1 MKAWLLENKYY
12 LAAAVAAVAVFMY
25 FSQKEPPASH
35 SRENEIVEA
44 AGDAAE
50 QEPAAKEGEALPEII
65 LVDVKGAVKKP
76 GVYQGEREER
86 VVDIIARA
94 GGLSE
99 NADASQVNFAQKIED
114 EMVVFIPMKGEVDTG
129 SVSASAAGG
138 QKSSKI
144 NINKAD
150 ASELQNIP
158 GIGPSKAAAI
168 IDYREKNGPFK
179 EPEQLME
186 ISGIGEKTFE
196 KMKDAVTVR

>member
-12 LAAAVAAVAVFMY
+12 FGAAIAAVALFIY
-25 FSQKEPPASH
+25 FSQNEAPAGISA
-35 SRENEIVEA
+35 ENEIVEA
-44 AGDAAE
+44 AGEETDKV
-50 QEPAAKEGEALPEII
+50 PASNKEEALPEII

-76 GVYQGEREER
+76 GVYRGEREER
-86 VVDIIARA
+86 VGDIISRA

-99 NADASQVNFAQKIED
+99 TADASQVNFAQRIED
-114 EMVVFIPMKGEVDTG
+114 EMVIFIPVKGEGDPSSISSSTAG
-129 SVSASAAGG
+129 SQNSNS
-138 QKSSKI
+138 I

-150 ASELQNIP
+150 AEELQNIP
-158 GIGPSKAAAI
+158 GIGPAKAAAI
-168 IDYREKNGPFK
+168 IEYREKNGSFK

>member
-1 MKAWLLENKYY
+1 MKAWLIENKYY
-12 LAAAVAAVAVFMY
+12 LAAAVAAAALFMY
-25 FSQKEPPASH
+25 FSENEPPAGISG
-35 SRENEIVEA
+35 ENEIVEA
-44 AGDAAE
+44 AE
-50 QEPAAKEGEALPEII
+50 EEPAEKEGEKLPEII

-86 VVDIIARA
+86 VVDIIERA

-99 NADASQVNFAQKIED
+99 NAEASQVNFAQRIED
-114 EMVVFIPMKGEVDTG
+114 EMVVYIPMKGEG
-129 SVSASAAGG
+129 EAGLISPLTTEG
-138 QKSSKI
+138 QNNNSNKI

-150 ASELQNIP
+150 ATELQNIP
-158 GIGPSKAAAI
+158 GIGPAKAAAI

-196 KMKDAVTVR
+196 KMKDTVTVR